1 MAIEMIT
8 EGTVMRT
15 EFQKPRERPSQLRP
29 VQASDQAFTQGS
41 KVIST
46 GGAKMLPSRI
56 SGMPFSEVTT
66 IT

>member
-1 MAIEMIT
+1 MAIDAMT
-8 EGTVMRT
+8 DGTVMRT
-15 EFQKPRERPSQLRP
+15 EFQKPRLRPSQFSP
-29 VQASDQAFTQGS
+29 VQASAHAFTQGS

-46 GGAKMLPSRI
+46 GGAKMLPIRI